1 MLNKK
6 MIFFKI
12 LKIKGLFK
20 KNKEKFLRKW
30 QWQQISQYKLKRKS

>member
-30 QWQQISQYKLKRKS
+30 QQISQYKLNRKS